1 MWGNICLLGTLTIFG
16 YLHLICIARN
26 ATRLLL
32 LLLLLRPPTT
42 TPTPLG
48 MTTTTTTPLS
58 TLCTALCIRVV
69 FQMTGALRC
78 AAQSIFGMSLPITPF
93 QYLRRIL
100 STFLFCFVPPP
111 FLSPSLSLSL
121 ALSHAVAETTNQPGK
136 TATIEMYA
144 PSSYNDTVTGET
156 LSSVSEK
163 SESYSNEGSQPEYI
177 VSIHTHKHT
186 HIHWGTNVY
195 LGFLVPLPRFG
206 FLSRS
211 FFSLALHE
219 YAISDNG
226 QKCRLML

>member
-32 LLLLLRPPTT
+32 LLLRPPTT

-48 MTTTTTTPLS
+48 MTTTTTTTTPLS

-111 FLSPSLSLSL
+111 FLSPYLSLLHCRMQWRKLQINQAKRRPSKCTRPVRTMTPSP
-121 ALSHAVAETTNQPGK
+121 ARHCPACRRRASPTPMRAVNRN
-136 TATIEMYA
+136 I
-144 PSSYNDTVTGET
+144 
-156 LSSVSEK
+156 L
-163 SESYSNEGSQPEYI
+163 
-177 VSIHTHKHT
+177 
-186 HIHWGTNVY
+186 
-195 LGFLVPLPRFG
+195 
-206 FLSRS
+206 
-211 FFSLALHE
+211 
-219 YAISDNG
+219 
-226 QKCRLML
+226 

>member
-1 MWGNICLLGTLTIFG
+1 
-16 YLHLICIARN
+16 
-26 ATRLLL
+26 
-32 LLLLLRPPTT
+32 
-42 TPTPLG
+42 
-48 MTTTTTTPLS
+48 
-58 TLCTALCIRVV
+58 
-69 FQMTGALRC
+69 MTGALRC

-111 FLSPSLSLSL
+111 FLSPSVSLSL

-177 VSIHTHKHT
+177 VSIHTHILRDKR
-186 HIHWGTNVY
+186 ISRV
-195 LGFLVPLPRFG
+195 FSSIAPLRFS
-206 FLSRS
+206 FS
-211 FFSLALHE
+211 FFFFLWRYMNMQFLTMGKNV
-219 YAISDNG
+219 D
-226 QKCRLML
+226 